1 MNGSGERISFEL
13 LGEQFT
19 VRSDV
24 PKDYFLGLVEY
35 IEKKLRTVHEK
46 LPTLSNVKA
55 LIFASL
61 DIADELFRQK
71 ENSMDR
77 EALNLIKNLSD
88 SLEAA
93 IEEEE

>member
-1 MNGSGERISFEL
+1 MNGSEDRISFEL
-13 LGEQFT
+13 LGEKFT

-35 IEKKLRTVHEK
+35 LDKKLRAVNEK

-61 DIADELFRQK
+61 DILDELFREK
-71 ENSMDR
+71 ESSMDR
-77 EALNLIKNLSD
+77 EALDLIKNLSD

-93 IEEEE
+93 MDDED